1 MAVET
6 PRGGSQLADTRS
18 TAAARKDGCMTMT
31 LMPGSG
37 RSWKPQWPTVIA
49 AGALGVAAL
58 AASTVLAYAAA
69 GQPTSGQMGLQD
81 SVTPT
86 MDWIR
91 WFHNSWTNPIIV
103 AITVFVMALMGYVMW
118 RFSEKNNPV
127 PSNLTHNTGLE
138 VAWTVVPI
146 FILVM
151 IAIPSFQLLF
161 YEYSFPKP
169 DLTIKATGNAWFW
182 DYQYPDNGNIKVTSN
197 MISDEE
203 LLKAQLGGDGFTKK
217 YGALDG
223 TQLTKALYQDSK
235 PLWASP
241 PEKFAGGR
249 LVRQLS
255 VDNEIAVP
263 VNKVV
268 HVLITSNDVIHSWT
282 VPSFG
287 SKQQAVPGRVTA
299 TWFQATKEGVYY
311 GQCSVLCGRNHSSM
325 PIAVRVVND
334 AVFADWV
341 AAVKARDLKKA
352 RGVLLAA
359 TEGIEPRTF
368 AELTG
373 GLQADGLNAG
383 LLAADAAN

>member
-1 MAVET
+1 
-6 PRGGSQLADTRS
+6 
-18 TAAARKDGCMTMT
+18 MTMT
-31 LMPGSG
+31 RMPRLART
-37 RSWKPQWPTVIA
+37 RSISWHTLLLTGVLCVA
-49 AGALGVAAL
+49 GVAVSTGLAHAL
-58 AASTVLAYAAA
+58 TGAPVN
-69 GQPTSGQMGLQD
+69 GQMGLQEG
-81 SVTPT
+81 VTPV
-86 MDWIR
+86 MEWIR
-91 WFHNSWTNPIIV
+91 WFHNSWVNPIIIV
-103 AITVFVMALMGYVMW
+103 ITLFVMGLMGYVMW
-118 RFSEKNNPV
+118 RFSEKKNPV
-127 PSNLTHNTGLE
+127 PSNVTHHTWLE
-138 VAWTVVPI
+138 VAWTVLPI

-203 LLKAQLGGDGFTKK
+203 LLKAQLGNEDYGKK

-235 PLWASP
+235 PLWQSP
-241 PEKFAGGR
+241 PAKYAGGR
-249 LVRQLS
+249 LFRQLS

-325 PIAVRVVND
+325 PIAVRVVSD
-334 AVFADWV
+334 SVFADWV

-368 AELTG
+368 AELSNG
-373 GLQADGLNAG
+373 FQADGLTAG
-383 LLAADAAN
+383 LLTADAAK

>member
-1 MAVET
+1 M
-6 PRGGSQLADTRS
+6 S
-18 TAAARKDGCMTMT
+18 
-31 LMPGSG
+31 LMPWSDRSHKQTRLAIVLAGSVCLVG
-37 RSWKPQWPTVIA
+37 
-49 AGALGVAAL
+49 L
-58 AASTVLAYAAA
+58 AASTVIAHAAP
-69 GQPTSGQMGLQD
+69 GYPTSGQMGLQD
-81 SVTPT
+81 GVTPV
-86 MDWIR
+86 MEWIR
-91 WFHNSWTNPIIV
+91 WFHNSWVNPIII
-103 AITVFVMALMGYVMW
+103 AITVFVMGLMGYAMW
-118 RFSEKNNPV
+118 AFSEKRNPV

-138 VAWTVVPI
+138 VAWTVLPI

-151 IAIPSFQLLF
+151 IAVPSFQLLF
-161 YEYSFPKP
+161 FEYSFPKP

-182 DYQYPDNGNIKVTSN
+182 DYQYPDSGNIKVTSN

-217 YGALDG
+217 YGALEG

-263 VNKVV
+263 LNKVV
-268 HVLITSNDVIHSWT
+268 HLLITSNDVIHSWT

-311 GQCSVLCGRNHSSM
+311 GQCSVLCGHNHSAM

-352 RGVLLAA
+352 RGVLQAA
-359 TEGIEPRTF
+359 TAGTEPRTF

-373 GLQADGLNAG
+373 GLQADGLTAG
-383 LLAADAAN
+383 LLAADAGN